1 MFFLWAFLEASL
13 KAFMLVREVLIRQ
26 PKEVSQLIMQEVSLF
41 KEVGPYLMQAFTGAM
56 QVVKQALWVEPI

>member
-13 KAFMLVREVLIRQ
+13 KVFILVREVLIRQ
-26 PKEVSQLIMQEVSLF
+26 LKEVSQLIIQEVSLF
-41 KEVGPYLMQAFTGAM
+41 MEVGPYLMQAFTGAM